1 MFLNIS
7 HMKVGVFVRMDQEYL
22 FNKVREIHVWS
33 VSSLNTTTG
42 NNEKV
47 VKKNR
52 RIKRMHAFSVQLH
65 RICFMESIAW
75 IKYQFVSYHM
85 HQMLENNE
93 LDISHVIFTTLY

>member
-1 MFLNIS
+1 
-7 HMKVGVFVRMDQEYL
+7 MKL
-22 FNKVREIHVWS
+22 FAILKLLKHYRYQDTKGIWSIREIHVWS

-52 RIKRMHAFSVQLH
+52 RIKRMHVFSVQLR

-75 IKYQFVSYHM
+75 IKYQFVPYHM
-85 HQMLENNE
+85 HQMLENNG
-93 LDISHVIFTTLY
+93 LDITRVVFTTLY